1 MSASS
6 MAHVGM
12 LATGGKGGGK
22 GGGMLGGLGAAGGAG
37 GGGAQRA
44 ESPAKSRL
52 RPVQSPLPLYST
64 QNIVADGF
72 GWDEAAGAVE
82 LGLDGGG
89 GAPPDA
95 GDVLLGATI
104 APAITRKTFMPAVV
118 SFLKGALVR

>member
-1 MSASS
+1 
-6 MAHVGM
+6 M
-12 LATGGKGGGK
+12 LLTRADPATARKGVVVFAPA
-22 GGGMLGGLGAAGGAG
+22 AAGAD
-37 GGGAQRA
+37 ARA
-44 ESPAKSRL
+44 AARALSAHLAAAPGSLPPAL
-52 RPVQSPLPLYST
+52 TALPLYAT